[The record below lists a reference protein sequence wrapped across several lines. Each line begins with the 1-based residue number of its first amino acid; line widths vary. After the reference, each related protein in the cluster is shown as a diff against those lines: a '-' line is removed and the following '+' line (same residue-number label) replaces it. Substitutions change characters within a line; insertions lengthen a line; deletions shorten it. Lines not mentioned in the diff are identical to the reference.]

1 MLNFG
6 MFFGGL
12 RSVLVGIPVAMIVGA
27 LLGALASFITFFL
40 LAKRYKIAS
49 RIELGET
56 LLKNLHDTHDQEAK
70 LLSETNELLGKQE
83 DTLKESR
90 ERQGRLE
97 SLLVRAEAALSKGRD
112 IWGGLEERHSDL
124 DAREKALEQRVQE
137 LKKKEVELEELREK
151 RSAWTEDEA
160 REAWLEELSTLH
172 AEREEQLLALDR
184 ERLKA
189 QREEEARNILVT
201 VLQRQGVEQGLER
214 CVDYVDLPGETY
226 KLRLIGREGRNARA
240 FQRATGVD
248 LLIDDTP
255 GIVLVSC
262 FDPMRRALACRALKE
277 LFQGG
282 AIHPG
287 RIEEVVQGLRKL
299 MDEEVLEKGQQ
310 VAKDAQVYDLSE
322 EMLIVLGRLQYGQ
335 SYGQSLLEH
344 SLEVAGLSAS
354 LAAELGLDPVLAR
367 RCGLLH
373 DVGRALEHDLDR
385 RHEDAGRRF
394 AERCGESDQVQQ
406 VIAGHHAIEFE
417 DAYTSIVQIADRI
430 SAERPGARSQR
441 IQDHVSRLGEM
452 ERIAESHP
460 QVQSAYVFNG
470 GRELSVFVKAEDV
483 SARVATKLCREIT
496 KDLEAKL
503 KHPGTVNVTLTREA
517 SLKEKVG

>member
-1 MLNFG
+1 M
-6 MFFGGL
+6 
-12 RSVLVGIPVAMIVGA
+12 GIPVAMIVGA

-70 LLSETNELLGKQE
+70 LLSETNQLLGKQE
-83 DTLKESR
+83 DTLRESR

-97 SLLVRAEAALSKGRD
+97 SLLVRAETALSKGRD
-112 IWGGLEERHSDL
+112 IWGGLEERHSIL
-124 DAREKALEQRVQE
+124 DAREEELHQRE
-137 LKKKEVELEELREK
+137 KELERQAAEIDALK
-151 RSAWTEDEA
+151 VKISGWSKDEA
-160 REAWLEELSTLH
+160 KDAWLEELSSLNS
-172 AEREEQLLALDR
+172 ERESQLLTLDR
-184 ERLKA
+184 ERLTA
-189 QREEEARNILVT
+189 QRQEEARNILVT

-214 CVDYVDLPGETY
+214 CVDYVELPGDSY

-255 GIVLVSC
+255 GVVVVSC
-262 FDPMRRALACRALKE
+262 FDPMRRALACRSLKE

-287 RIEEVVQGLRKL
+287 RIEEVVQATRKQ
-299 MDEEVLEKGQQ
+299 MAEDVLEKGQ
-310 VAKDAQVYDLSE
+310 AIAREAQVYDLSE
-322 EMLIVLGRLQYGQ
+322 EMLIVLGRLQYCQ
-335 SYGQSLLEH
+335 SYGQSLLNH
-344 SLEVAGLSAS
+344 SVEVSSLSGS
-354 LAAELGLDPVLAR
+354 LAAELGLDPSLAR

-373 DVGRALEHDLDR
+373 DVGRALEHDLDLK
-385 RHEDAGRRF
+385 HEDAGQRF
-394 AERCGESDQVQQ
+394 AESCGESDQVQR

-417 DAYTSIVQIADRI
+417 DPYTSIVQIADRI
-430 SAERPGARSQR
+430 SAERPGARSQS
-441 IQDHVSRLGEM
+441 IHDHVTRLSEM
-452 ERIAESHP
+452 EQIAASHP
-460 QVQSAYVFNG
+460 HVQSAYAFNA

-503 KHPGTVNVTLTREA
+503 KHPGTVHVSLTRET
-517 SLKEKVG
+517 LLREKVG